1 MAILAEPSA
10 NFHSSGMHQI
20 PLESPESGRNL
31 WGTDKTSKRAV
42 TRQHVGCMPPR
53 RHHGKERRENRVA
66 CGKHAAP
73 LSRPQERSLPPL
85 LGGINEL
92 ERGGVLG
99 SRRLT
104 ARWVVA
110 LLLLALL
117 LPLHLLNLLSLV
129 HPSPLCSSPLPLLD
143 LLLLP
148 LVRPPTPPQLVV
160 VIRGVAYALL
170 LNEVAVGGRRR
181 P

>member
-1 MAILAEPSA
+1 M
-10 NFHSSGMHQI
+10 
-20 PLESPESGRNL
+20 
-31 WGTDKTSKRAV
+31 
-42 TRQHVGCMPPR
+42 
-53 RHHGKERRENRVA
+53 
-66 CGKHAAP
+66 
-73 LSRPQERSLPPL
+73 

-99 SRRLT
+99 SRRLA

-110 LLLLALL
+110 LLLALL

-129 HPSPLCSSPLPLLD
+129 HPSPLRSSPLPLLD

-148 LVRPPTPPQLVV
+148 LVRPPTPPRPVV
-160 VIRGVAYALL
+160 VVRGVAYALL

>member
-1 MAILAEPSA
+1 M
-10 NFHSSGMHQI
+10 
-20 PLESPESGRNL
+20 
-31 WGTDKTSKRAV
+31 
-42 TRQHVGCMPPR
+42 
-53 RHHGKERRENRVA
+53 
-66 CGKHAAP
+66 CGKHTAP
-73 LSRPQERSLPPL
+73 LSRPWERSLPPL

-99 SRRLT
+99 SHRLA

-117 LPLHLLNLLSLV
+117 LPLHLLNLLSLI
-129 HPSPLCSSPLPLLD
+129 HPSPLRSSPLPPLN

-148 LVRPPTPPQLVV
+148 LVRPPMPPRLVV
-160 VIRGVAYALL
+160 VVRGVAYVLL
-170 LNEVAVGGRRR
+170 LDEVAVGGRRH